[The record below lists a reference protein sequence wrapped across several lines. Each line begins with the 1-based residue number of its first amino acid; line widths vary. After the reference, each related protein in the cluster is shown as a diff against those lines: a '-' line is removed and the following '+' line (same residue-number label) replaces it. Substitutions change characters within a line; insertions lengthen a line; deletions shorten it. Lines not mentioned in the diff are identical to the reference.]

1 MLSIFL
7 VYSAFDQ
14 KSSVFA
20 VDAITNSSALLNF
33 DNRTTY
39 SLQDLYKML
48 QKSSVTVEVYDSILG
63 PKGLGSGFIIDEKG
77 NMVTNYHV
85 AKPPQVGILSYDITF
100 SNGDVFPARL
110 IGADAFTDLAVLQI
124 EDSADKKF
132 IPLRLG
138 NSSKVVPGDSVAV
151 YGAPSGLSGSLTT
164 GIISAVGRGASDTNF
179 LPVPLTGITNTGLD
193 FSQIDMIQT
202 DATINHGNSGGPVVD
217 MYGQVIGVSAL
228 GFADFGLEHTNFLIP
243 SNTVKRVSETIL
255 KGEKYFHP
263 WLGIN
268 GIDVTPRIASEVGL
282 PQPRGVLVVD
292 VYEGSPAEKSGLI
305 PGSTFTFI
313 YGEGRYVPVDGDVIW
328 FIDDKEIKNQEDILK
343 FIELG
348 KKINQSVKITVYRSG
363 ELVDIYTKLTTRP
376 SLD

>member
-1 MLSIFL
+1 
-7 VYSAFDQ
+7 
-14 KSSVFA
+14 
-20 VDAITNSSALLNF
+20 
-33 DNRTTY
+33 
-39 SLQDLYKML
+39 ML

-124 EDSADKKF
+124 EELADKKF

-328 FIDDKEIKNQEDILK
+328 AIDDKEIKNQEDILK